1 MDIFAV
7 GHHVVSREALQMRGM
22 SRTSVRLAVAGK
34 RLVRVHHG
42 WFVDAA
48 TWRSWY
54 PEQRHAAVAI
64 AVARSQ
70 RAGDVL
76 LSHTCGVVLH
86 RLPLYRYVPAR
97 AHVTGPG
104 SAGAA
109 KSRSRPST
117 LDEGIRAVKG
127 PPVRHAADIEQHRH
141 VIAGLAVTDLARTV
155 ADVVGRLP
163 LTTAV
168 AIADAALRQ
177 VALPEGSRE
186 YDAEAAERLR
196 QRILQC
202 TALQPGARG
211 SVQARWVVHFA
222 DGRAASPGESVSR
235 LYFHQLGFEPPQ
247 LQVRVDH
254 DAGYYE
260 IDFGFE
266 GLALWGEF
274 DGHGKYLDAEMLGK
288 STTAEVLLAEK
299 RREDDIRGRTGRRMI
314 HWESEDIADLDTFR
328 KKLAS
333 FGVYPPGGPGAV
345 PPTFRGAKL

>member
-1 MDIFAV
+1 
-7 GHHVVSREALQMRGM
+7 M
-22 SRTSVRLAVAGK
+22 SRASVRIAVATK
-34 RLVRVHHG
+34 SLVRVHHG

-48 TWRSWY
+48 TWRGWH

-76 LSHTCGVVLH
+76 LSHTCAVVVH
-86 RLPLYRYVPAR
+86 GLPLYRYVPAR

-104 SAGAA
+104 SSGSTLAR
-109 KSRSRPST
+109 SRSRSRT
-117 LDEGIRAVKG
+117 RDDGIRAVQG
-127 PPVRHAADIEQHRH
+127 PPVRHAADIDDHRH

-163 LTTAV
+163 LETAV

-177 VALPEGSRE
+177 VALPPGSRE
-186 YDAEAAERLR
+186 YDAEAAEQLR
-196 QRILQC
+196 QRILEC
-202 TALQPGARG
+202 AALRPGARG
-211 SVQARWVVHFA
+211 SVQARWVVNFA

-235 LYFHQLGFEPPQ
+235 LYFHQLGFEPPE
-247 LQVRVDH
+247 LQARVQH

-260 IDFGFE
+260 IDLGFE
-266 GLALWGEF
+266 RLALWGEF
-274 DGHGKYLDAEMLGK
+274 DGHGKYVDTDMLGGL
-288 STTAEVLLAEK
+288 TTAQALLAEK

-314 HWESEDIADLDTFR
+314 HWEWEDIADLEAFR
-328 KKLAS
+328 KKLAA

-345 PPTFRGAKL
+345 PPTFRGARL